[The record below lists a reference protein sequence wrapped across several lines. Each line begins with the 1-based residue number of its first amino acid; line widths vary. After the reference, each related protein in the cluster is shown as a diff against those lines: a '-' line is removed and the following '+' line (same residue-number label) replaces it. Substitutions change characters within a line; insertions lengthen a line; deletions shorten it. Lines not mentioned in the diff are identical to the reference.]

1 MSAVGDIQANFNIF
15 MINGE
20 SASNTALQARSDSVS
35 ALDLKAPG
43 KAKREY
49 DRGYHLLMVKDTN
62 GAIAHLTT
70 ALELYPSYVA
80 AHNALGTAYLNLKQN
95 EQARAEY
102 AKAVGLD
109 EHLPNSYLNLG
120 IAHLA
125 LKDNA
130 AAEEAFR
137 KASTIAPLDKQLA
150 TALVYAAFLNKDYDT
165 VIETTGQVHEKLH
178 PGTEL
183 VHFYAAGAYGARD
196 SLPEAQHEMETL
208 LREDPKT
215 PSAEQFRQILE
226 GIKAQQ
232 AKEAEAKLHPP
243 ELPKMTF
250 VEAGPTAE
258 EARRQGQQVLQDFKE
273 RRQILEA
280 EAAAETAECAECGTT
295 KPAEAAPPAAKRS
308 KVNSDVPILRTA
320 AEEVGVFFAATNH
333 GKSVTDLTES
343 DVELEDDSQA
353 PETIRGFRNEAQLP
367 LRLGLIIDTS
377 ESISGRFG
385 FEQKAATKFLQ
396 SVVTGKDD
404 SVFVIGV
411 NNSVRLVQDFT
422 ADQTQ
427 TERAVNLLAPG
438 GGTALWDAVD
448 FAAGKLGNVRETRPV
463 ARVLVVISDGR
474 DNSSSVS
481 LKQAIDRSLRGEI
494 AIYTVSTRDLSEDM
508 PSDLLGDQAL
518 RTLADLTGGAAFVPG
533 SLHRLSGSLADV
545 EQVIRGRYLL
555 SYKPAHF
562 KRDGRYRKIVI
573 KARKNGHPFT
583 VYARQGYYAGA
594 EADAV
599 QQTPNEPQLKRPN
612 NDRQVVLLGLGYQ
625 RGGQTLTP
633 QVPRAR

>member
-1 MSAVGDIQANFNIF
+1 
-15 MINGE
+15 
-20 SASNTALQARSDSVS
+20 
-35 ALDLKAPG
+35 
-43 KAKREY
+43 
-49 DRGYHLLMVKDTN
+49 
-62 GAIAHLTT
+62 
-70 ALELYPSYVA
+70 
-80 AHNALGTAYLNLKQN
+80 
-95 EQARAEY
+95 
-102 AKAVGLD
+102 
-109 EHLPNSYLNLG
+109 LNLG

-137 KASTIAPLDKQLA
+137 KASTIAPLDQQLA
-150 TALVYAAFLNKDYDT
+150 MALVYAAFLNKDYDT
-165 VIETTGQVHEKLH
+165 VIQTTGQVHERPH

-196 SLPEAQHEMETL
+196 NLTEAQHEMETL
-208 LREDPKT
+208 LQEDPKS
-215 PSAEQFRQILE
+215 PSVEQFRQIVA
-226 GIKAQQ
+226 GIRAQQ

-243 ELPKMTF
+243 ELQKPAF
-250 VEAGPTAE
+250 IEVGPTPE
-258 EARRQGQQVLQDFKE
+258 ESRRQGQQVLQDFKE

-280 EAAAETAECAECGTT
+280 EAAAEKAECAECGRTR
-295 KPAEAAPPAAKRS
+295 PADAAPPATKGS
-308 KVNSDVPILRTA
+308 KVSSDVPILKTA
-320 AEEVGVFFAATNH
+320 AEEVGVYFAATHH

-343 DVELEDDSQA
+343 DVEIEDDNQA
-353 PETIRGFRNEAQLP
+353 PETIRGFRNESQLP

-377 ESISGRFG
+377 ESISDRFG
-385 FEQKAATKFLQ
+385 FEQKAAVKFLQ
-396 SVVTGKDD
+396 TVVTDKDD
-404 SVFVIGV
+404 SAFVIGV

-448 FAAGKLGNVRETRPV
+448 FAAGKLAKLRETRPA
-463 ARVLVVISDGR
+463 ARVLVVISDGK

-494 AIYTVSTRDLSEDM
+494 AIYTVSTRDLAEDTPGDM
-508 PSDLLGDQAL
+508 LGDRAL
-518 RTLADLTGGAAFVPG
+518 KTLAELTGGAAFVPG
-533 SLHRLSGSLADV
+533 SLHRLNGSLADV

-562 KRDGRYRKIVI
+562 QHDGRYRKIAI
-573 KARKNGHPFT
+573 KARKNGHEFT

-599 QQTPNEPQLKRPN
+599 PQTPNEPQLKRPN
-612 NDRQVVLLGLGYQ
+612 NSRQVVLGFAYQ
-625 RGGQTLTP
+625 RAGQNLAPHLTP
-633 QVPRAR
+633 QVPRSR